1 MPGNVNS
8 IAIGRDDSSIS
19 LIDLRCLG
27 KIGKYKEKTN
37 IDAITGLQFSNSG
50 RLLFSCSAAN
60 NRIVTWDILT
70 EEKAGEFGPE
80 IL

>member
-1 MPGNVNS
+1 MPSNVNS

-37 IDAITGLQFSNSG
+37 IDAITGGFNFQNAWTG
-50 RLLFSCSAAN
+50 GY
-60 NRIVTWDILT
+60 IVAKNI
-70 EEKAGEFGPE
+70 
-80 IL
+80 